1 MNASDEVEVRLLGRG
16 EIAVL
21 ERIAADVFDQPIDPR
36 WAGEFFADPRHHLAV
51 ALRAG
56 EVVGMASALH
66 YVHPDKPPT
75 LWVNEVSVSAALQ
88 RRGIA
93 KRLMATLLAHG
104 RALGCSE
111 AWVATEFGNAAAR
124 GLYAALG
131 GQEAPMLAV
140 ALPLDGAN

>member
-1 MNASDEVEVRLLGRG
+1 MSAAPQVRLLGRD

-21 ERIAADVFDQPIDPR
+21 ERVAADVFDQPIDPR

-51 ALRAG
+51 ALLDG

-75 LWVNEVSVSAALQ
+75 LWINEVGVTAALR

-93 KRLMATLLAHG
+93 RQLMAALLVHG

-111 AWVATEFGNAAAR
+111 AWVATEFDNTAAR

-131 GQEAPMLAV
+131 GQEAPMLAI
-140 ALPLDGAN
+140 ALPLDGTD